1 VPPNYAM
8 PKGYKRK
15 HRKNPKRLI
24 AISIIPLMILG
35 LALLW
40 VWKSNMVK
48 EYSAAAKK
56 LETDRGNLVAE
67 NMRIRAD
74 LLDIKSISQINSVV
88 TKEYGLTQN
97 VSKRIFLSD
106 PVPHEKGDSKINFV
120 GNNDIPDWLE
130 TAVMG
135 SGSVRAE
142 SEKSPQK
149 GIK

>member
-1 VPPNYAM
+1 M
-8 PKGYKRK
+8 PRGYKRK
-15 HRKNPKRLI
+15 NRKNPKRLI

-56 LETDRGNLVAE
+56 LETDRANLVAE

-97 VSKRIFLSD
+97 VSQRIFISD
-106 PVPHEKGDSKINFV
+106 PVPPEKEASKVNFA
-120 GNNDIPDWLE
+120 GNDDIPDWLE

-142 SEKSPQK
+142 SNKSPQK
-149 GIK
+149 GMK